1 MRGLLK
7 LAVVVVIVWAIWKV
21 GVPWWEARNRGSAA
35 DKTEN
40 GSTCPASAE
49 RASNMWGSGI
59 GRFVNPPYDLAAW
72 GEFRGRVEDSIRQAE
87 KDCACAQPSCESV
100 RGALTDLRGL
110 IADLDVSIRNGTPPP
125 SDVVQRQEHIDNRIE
140 EARRGAGS

>member
-7 LAVVVVIVWAIWKV
+7 LAVVVVIIWAIWKI
-21 GVPWWEARNRGSAA
+21 GVPWWESQQKHSSSGKAES
-35 DKTEN
+35 
-40 GSTCPASAE
+40 GSTCPAAAE

-87 KDCACAQPSCESV
+87 KDCACSQPSCESV
-100 RGALTDLRGL
+100 RRALTDLRGL
-110 IADLDVSIRNGTPPP
+110 IAELDTSLRNGTPPP
-125 SDVVQRQEHIDNRIE
+125 SNIVQRQEAIDNAIE
-140 EARRGAGS
+140 EARGR